1 MKRSRIPLA
10 LVLFLSGCS
19 GTPEPTPTPYPSST
33 PAVTAAPTGPMKL
46 VLADGSI
53 YEGTIVDGKATGT
66 GTINYKNGNVYT
78 GEVVDGIP
86 QG

>member
-1 MKRSRIPLA
+1 
-10 LVLFLSGCS
+10 
-19 GTPEPTPTPYPSST
+19 
-33 PAVTAAPTGPMKL
+33 MKL